1 MNKHLICRPFFSN
14 FFGRANQALSSQFYR
29 ARRQNSE
36 PGKKTILGG
45 SLPKLCVGR
54 AGVVR
59 KYAKE
64 HLDRRSN
71 IKITCKCKKK
81 KKNSVTDQQSNRWTN
96 EWTDQQMERPTD
108 RWTNRWTDQ
117 QIDRPLNIVGYRVVC
132 KRLEKL
138 NILLHYFIVIFTW

>member
-1 MNKHLICRPFFSN
+1 MLIYRPFFSD
-14 FFGRANQALSSQFYR
+14 FFGRANRALSSQIYR

-59 KYAKE
+59 KFAKE
-64 HLDRRSN
+64 HLGRRSD

-81 KKNSVTDQQSNRWTN
+81 KDSLLDQQSNRWTN
-96 EWTDQQMERPTD
+96 EWTDQRMERPTD
-108 RWTNRWTDQ
+108 GRTNRWTDK
-117 QIDRPLNIVGYRVVC
+117 QIDRPPNIVGYRVVC

-138 NILLHYFIVIFTW
+138 NISLHFFSVIFQW